1 MHILHLI
8 QAYGRELGGGP
19 RYFQEISE
27 RLVRE
32 GHSVTV
38 WTTNALESEYFW
50 NRRKPHLPAGR
61 EVIAGVVVER
71 FPVRHL
77 PWHWKTCRLLGLV
90 GPAALRP
97 WVEPPTP
104 LLPALWR
111 RTLRPP
117 PVDLVHASGL
127 PLDSIMQAG
136 FQVARRRRVPYLTTP
151 LIHFGRGNAA
161 DAAETDR
168 FYQRPHQRR
177 FLRESAVVFV
187 QSRAEADFVAA
198 QGVSRERIQLLGM
211 GIDPVAL
218 QGGVAERF
226 RQRVGFREP
235 LVLHIAGKALAK
247 GSADLVEAMKR
258 LWDRGCP
265 ARLVLLGRSMN
276 DFARYFEPQAAA
288 LRGRCFDLG
297 FVDEETK
304 KDALAAC
311 DLFAMPSKADSFGI
325 VYLEAWFYGKPVIGA
340 RAGGVPDLI
349 EDGQDGLLVEFG
361 DVPALAAAIEH
372 LLHNPAQAAAMGAR
386 GRQKVLSRYT
396 WEHKYAL
403 LRECYERC
411 VRREGTQG
419 ITPHAS
425 RITR

>member
-1 MHILHLI
+1 MRILHLI

-27 RLVRE
+27 RFVRD

-50 NRRKPHLPAGR
+50 NRRKPHLPAGVE
-61 EVIAGVVVER
+61 EVAGVVVER

-77 PWHWKTCRLLGLV
+77 PWHWKACRLLGLV

-104 LLPALWR
+104 LLPSLWR
-111 RTLRPP
+111 RTFAPP

-127 PLDSIMQAG
+127 PLDSILLAG
-136 FQVARRRRVPYLTTP
+136 LRVARRLGVPYLTTP
-151 LIHFGRGNAA
+151 LIHFGRGDA
-161 DAAETDR
+161 DAAETAR
-168 FYQRPHQRR
+168 FYQRPHQQR

-187 QSRAEADFVAA
+187 QSQGEADFVAA

-211 GIDPVAL
+211 GIDPDAL
-218 QGGVAERF
+218 QGGAAERF

-235 LVLHIAGKALAK
+235 FVLHIAGKALAK
-247 GSADLVEAMKR
+247 GSADVVEAMKR
-258 LWDRGCP
+258 LWDQGCP
-265 ARLVLLGRSMN
+265 AKLVLLGRSMN
-276 DFARYFEPQAAA
+276 DFVRYFAPQAEA

-311 DLFAMPSKADSFGI
+311 ALFAMPSKADSLGI
-325 VYLEAWFYGKPVIGA
+325 VYLEAWFYGKPVLGA

-349 EDGQDGLLVEFG
+349 EHGRDGLLVEFG
-361 DVPALAAAIEH
+361 DVPALAAAIDR
-372 LLHNPAQAAAMGAR
+372 LLRNPDEAVRLGEQ
-386 GRQKVLSRYT
+386 GRQKVLTHHT
-396 WEHKYAL
+396 WDHKYAV
-403 LRECYERC
+403 LREIYERC
-411 VRREGTQG
+411 VGKG
-419 ITPHAS
+419 
-425 RITR
+425 